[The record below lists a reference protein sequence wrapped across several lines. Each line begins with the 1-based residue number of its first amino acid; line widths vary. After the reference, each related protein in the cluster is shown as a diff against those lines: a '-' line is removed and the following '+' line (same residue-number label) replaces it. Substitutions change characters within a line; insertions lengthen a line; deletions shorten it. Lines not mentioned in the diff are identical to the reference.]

1 MFSIQKILSKDDKLF
16 SLLERSAEEA
26 DKSIQALNRVLLSP
40 DQAPSL
46 EEFHRSKEVDKQITD
61 QINRAVI
68 NDSVTDIDRE
78 DIELLS
84 SILYKIPKTVEKI
97 AERFVVSGEV
107 VKDTDF
113 SRHTELLGAATNQVV
128 EMVKQIRKRPT
139 VEQIKEM
146 NDVLQRVEG
155 DADDLILDVLAKL
168 YSGKYEPTK
177 VIALKDLYELLEK
190 VIDRCRDAGNAVTQI
205 VIKHS

>member
-1 MFSIQKILSKDDKLF
+1 MFSKDDKLF
-16 SLLERSAEEA
+16 SLLELSAEEA
-26 DKSIQALNRVLLSP
+26 NKSIQALNQVLATP
-40 DQAPSL
+40 DKAPSL
-46 EEFHRSKEVDKQITD
+46 EEFHRSKETDKQITE

-84 SILYKIPKTVEKI
+84 SVLYKIPKTVEKI
-97 AERFVVSGEV
+97 AERFIVSGET

-113 SRHTELLGAATNQVV
+113 SRHTELLGLATKQVV

-155 DADDLILDVLAKL
+155 DADQLILDVLAKL
-168 YSGKYEPTK
+168 YSGKDQPTK

-190 VIDRCRDAGNAVTQI
+190 VIDRCRDAGNAVTHI

>member
-16 SLLERSAEEA
+16 TLLELSAEEA
-26 DKSIQALNRVLLSP
+26 GKSIQALNQVLSTP
-40 DQAPSL
+40 NQVPSIN
-46 EEFHRSKEVDKQITD
+46 EFHRSKEVDKQITD

-68 NDSVTDIDRE
+68 NDTVTDIDRE

-84 SILYKIPKTVEKI
+84 SVLYKIPKTVEKI
-97 AERFVVSGEV
+97 AERFIVSAEV
-107 VKDTDF
+107 VKDADF
-113 SRHTELLGAATNQVV
+113 TRHTKLLSAATKQVV
-128 EMVKQIRKRPT
+128 EMVKQLRKRHS
-139 VEQIKEM
+139 VEHIKEM
-146 NDVLQRVEG
+146 NDVLQGIEG
-155 DADDLILDVLAKL
+155 DADDLILEILTQL

-190 VIDRCRDAGNAVTQI
+190 VVDRCRDAGNAVTQI

>member
-16 SLLERSAEEA
+16 TLLELSAEEA
-26 DKSIQALNRVLLSP
+26 GKSIQALNQVLSTP
-40 DQAPSL
+40 NQVPSIN
-46 EEFHRSKEVDKQITD
+46 EFHRSKEADKQITD

-84 SILYKIPKTVEKI
+84 SVLYKIPKTVEKI
-97 AERFVVSGEV
+97 AERFIISCAMVRG
-107 VKDTDF
+107 TDF
-113 SRHTELLGAATNQVV
+113 SPHTSILQVATRQVV
-128 EMVKQIRKRPT
+128 QMVKQLRLRPN

-155 DADDLILDVLAKL
+155 EADQLILDILSDL
-168 YSGKYEPTK
+168 YSGRHHPT
-177 VIALKDLYELLEK
+177 
-190 VIDRCRDAGNAVTQI
+190 T
-205 VIKHS
+205 